1 MSPDGEAD
9 ARASALACCTDIL
22 GTCQAQHKALARS
35 SQSPHTGPSGPRDR
49 ELPFGIAD
57 RGKAVELSASN
68 LKKDRCVS
76 QSNTPMAVLQPKT
89 ASTTNTHTAE
99 TTPAPGPK
107 SEAASRMASTDMSCQ
122 DSPDSSHR
130 AEYKGG
136 GDDSILFAQ
145 GPSGGGMNA
154 AGVEM
159 IAHGDHVVKA
169 DVGWTSKPHAE
180 PRDGGQ
186 TSFWAA
192 MTGRENVRSVPLRPL
207 GQGSD
212 LGSLPFPGEH
222 TQARTER
229 DVQQRQ
235 LQRHKNR
242 GGGIV
247 LAVLRL
253 LTRQHA
259 AANCAFT
266 VLGKRHVCGYVLIMC
281 GLPCSAAS
289 RHLVCCYVHASIARL
304 TTIQPGA

>member
-107 SEAASRMASTDMSCQ
+107 SEAASRMASADMSCQ

-222 TQARTER
+222 TQARNER
-229 DVQQRQ
+229 DVQERQ

-242 GGGIV
+242 GRGSSS
-247 LAVLRL
+247 
-253 LTRQHA
+253 Q
-259 AANCAFT
+259 
-266 VLGKRHVCGYVLIMC
+266 Y
-281 GLPCSAAS
+281 SDSS
-289 RHLVCCYVHASIARL
+289 RDNTPPRTARS
-304 TTIQPGA
+304 PSSVSDMFVVMF